1 MAHDHEQC
9 KRMLSSLSDYVDGS
23 LEAVICAEIEQHMAE
38 CENCRVVV
46 DTLRK
51 TVTLYQMMNQEPPDV
66 PADVRE
72 RLFHRLD
79 LDAYLPK

>member
-9 KRMLSSLSDYVDGS
+9 LKLLSSLSDYVDGS
-23 LEAVICAEIEQHMAE
+23 LEAMICAQIEEHMAE
-38 CENCRVVV
+38 CENCRIVV

-51 TVTLYQMMNQEPPDV
+51 TVSLYQMTNDAPDV

-72 RLFHRLD
+72 RLFRRLD
-79 LDAYLPK
+79 LDAYLSK